1 MLKVEMVITLSLEM
15 TEKKG
20 EGVSVVLILLNFLL
34 WVRVW

>member
-34 WVRVW
+34 WVRVS